1 MPGVDGAVK
10 LNNKV
15 IAPKSK
21 TTETELTVS
30 EFKLPIEEKVVDE
43 PIVEEIVEN
52 PIVEEVEN
60 AIETPFEE
68 VAEVESEI
76 SEVVEIEPQIVD
88 KQPKIIETIE
98 VFDIKKEFDKATMV
112 IKKAYDKVFSKSQ
125 GFKPEFG
132 ETVGDMI
139 LYLSAKLKTINASG
153 DFDKVFGL
161 VNYTIP
167 QKYSNNYIPLAIKL
181 AVWCKSKG
189 VLDICDELLFELS
202 SVYIKSAKNTG
213 VTISEED
220 IQKAFFLE
228 INEVFNK

>member
-21 TTETELTVS
+21 TTETKLSVS
-30 EFKLPIEEKVVDE
+30 EFDLPVQS
-43 PIVEEIVEN
+43 
-52 PIVEEVEN
+52 
-60 AIETPFEE
+60 
-68 VAEVESEI
+68 VANES
-76 SEVVEIEPQIVD
+76 
-88 KQPKIIETIE
+88 KIPETIE
-98 VFDIKKEFDKATMV
+98 VFDIKSEFDKPIFV

-139 LYLSAKLKTINASG
+139 LYLSAKLKRINASA
-153 DFDKVFGL
+153 DFDKAFGL
-161 VNYTIP
+161 LNYNLP
-167 QKYSNNYIPLAIKL
+167 QKYFNNYIPLAIKL

-202 SVYIKSAKNTG
+202 SVYIKSAKN
-213 VTISEED
+213 VAVIVSEED
-220 IQKAFFLE
+220 IEKAFSLE